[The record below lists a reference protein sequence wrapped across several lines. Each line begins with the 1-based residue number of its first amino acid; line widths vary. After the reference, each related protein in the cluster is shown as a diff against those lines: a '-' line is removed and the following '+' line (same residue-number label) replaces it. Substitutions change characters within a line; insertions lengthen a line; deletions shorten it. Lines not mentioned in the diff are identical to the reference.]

1 MELVYQKNLQKNML
15 KETQKTRLNKKR
27 KKSTSSRPS
36 THTACVV
43 WNLEHRLHAAFLAQN
58 FFTGLLL
65 FTQWPKYDWIHMQT
79 EVKNKITLESTAI
92 YHF

>member
-1 MELVYQKNLQKNML
+1 MYVALML
-15 KETQKTRLNKKR
+15 LD
-27 KKSTSSRPS
+27 RPS
-36 THTACVV
+36 THAACVV
-43 WNLEHRLHAAFLAQN
+43 WNLEHSLHAAFLAQN

-92 YHF
+92 YHFLNFKNTK